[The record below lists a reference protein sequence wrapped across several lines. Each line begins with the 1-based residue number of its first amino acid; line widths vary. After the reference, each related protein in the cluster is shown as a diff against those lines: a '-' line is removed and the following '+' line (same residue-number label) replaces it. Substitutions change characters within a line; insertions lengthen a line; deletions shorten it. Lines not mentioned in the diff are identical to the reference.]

1 MLPLRSGR
9 NDFWT
14 GLVQTGLRMLARRRT
29 PSSPRTAGRVVRRYR
44 LTREASLVPFD
55 GCGGFI
61 PLLDGVEHTYF
72 LEVSLA
78 GRIYL
83 LETDERRYEL
93 SAVGDRISARE
104 VSARRSPR

>member
-9 NDFWT
+9 SDFWA
-14 GLVQTGLRMLARRRT
+14 GLVQTGLRMLAKRT
-29 PSSPRTAGRVVRRYR
+29 APPSETAGRVVRRYR
-44 LTREASLVPFD
+44 LSREASLVPFD

-61 PLLDGVEHTYF
+61 PLSDGVEHTYF
-72 LEVSLA
+72 LEVSLD
-78 GRIYL
+78 GRLYL

-93 SAVGDRISARE
+93 AAVGDSISPRE